1 MIPSQLGPRQSLASG
16 AVMVDSGSVP
26 KRSSSPASGG
36 ALDESQQQSL
46 GGGGGS
52 GSGSGVLP
60 QPGRIIADKY
70 RVEQLLAQGGM
81 GAVYAATHVVSGK
94 RVALKWMLPL
104 LGDVPGASERFV
116 REARATARIDHPNV
130 VDVYDVGS
138 DNGSLY
144 LVMEFL
150 HGETLLRRL
159 SRAPV
164 TPRSAVALLMPALR
178 GVAAA
183 HAHGVIHRDL
193 KPDNIFLCESPE
205 GEPREPKVLDFG
217 ISKIASGDELRDMA
231 LTRSGM
237 VMGTPYYMSPEQ
249 VRGASEADARSDV
262 YAFGVMLYEM
272 LTSRRPFEA
281 ETYNQLIFKIATE
294 DPVPIA
300 SHNPHVDP
308 TLVAIVERAMA
319 RSPEARFQS
328 VASLA
333 LALEP
338 HGGGATFRLPSS
350 IPGELDAPLARPT
363 LDPKASMRA
372 DAVAPGSRWRWL
384 VAAAVV
390 LIVAGV
396 LAWRAQLSPTADAT
410 SATPAVGRDTA
421 LAKPAPT
428 PAPSA
433 EPAPTLQPAH
443 GEPAAAEAAPQAQRL
458 PQGVSTPAQALGAAS
473 KPTPS
478 SAPSA
483 SPEPGAR
490 KPPRAKGTAASDRKL
505 ADDWDE
511 RLPIAPGGAHRG
523 PAPSAAGR
531 LSKSDLR

>member
-1 MIPSQLGPRQSLASG
+1 
-16 AVMVDSGSVP
+16 MVDSGSVP
-26 KRSSSPASGG
+26 KRASSPASGG
-36 ALDESQQQSL
+36 KLDESQQQPVVAGAGYGTS
-46 GGGGGS
+46 
-52 GSGSGVLP
+52 VLP
-60 QPGRIIADKY
+60 QAGRIIAEKY

-94 RVALKWMLPL
+94 RVALKWMLPV

-294 DPVPIA
+294 DPVPIG
-300 SHNPHVDP
+300 SHNPQVDP
-308 TLVAIVERAMA
+308 ALIAIVERAMA

-350 IPGELDAPLARPT
+350 IPGELDAPVSRPT
-363 LDPKASMRA
+363 LDPHARTQLDARGPGSGRRWLITA
-372 DAVAPGSRWRWL
+372 AVATI
-384 VAAAVV
+384 V

-396 LAWRAQLSPTADAT
+396 LAWRATTPAAEATRAATGASAAIAQPAPLPESVETKPAAQPTSVA
-410 SATPAVGRDTA
+410 ATPAA
-421 LAKPAPT
+421 
-428 PAPSA
+428 
-433 EPAPTLQPAH
+433 QP
-443 GEPAAAEAAPQAQRL
+443 PPL
-458 PQGVSTPAQALGAAS
+458 PQGVSTPEALGQAS
-473 KPTPS
+473 KPTPAAQ
-478 SAPSA
+478 SATA
-483 SPEPGAR
+483 EPGAH
-490 KPPRAKGTAASDRKL
+490 KSPRTKGAATSERKL

-511 RLPIAPGGAHRG
+511 RLPLAPSGAHRG